1 MPKSPIS
8 PAENSAFSRD
18 SVGPWRG
25 GGEEMGRGEED
36 KIERN
41 LKKKSNL
48 ITLVHCWRPLK
59 SSKLLAAFVSAA
71 VLSAANKL

>member
-25 GGEEMGRGEED
+25 GGEETGRGEED
-36 KIERN
+36 KIE
-41 LKKKSNL
+41 KK
-48 ITLVHCWRPLK
+48 
-59 SSKLLAAFVSAA
+59 FE
-71 VLSAANKL
+71 NKNQI